1 VEVKRAGRH
10 LRFVDV
16 NTVANLRLL
25 RKFYEAVLWY
35 DDNCEA
41 MENASLALSLELLLA
56 AAELQRAYA
65 E

>member
-1 VEVKRAGRH
+1 
-10 LRFVDV
+10 V

>member
-1 VEVKRAGRH
+1 MEVKRAGRH

>member
-41 MENASLALSLELLLA
+41 MENASRALSLELLLA